1 MFATAPIRARAAL
14 LLFALVML
22 MPWGRVWAGC
32 SYNGSGANVNFSM
45 PTTITVPYDAPV
57 GAVLYTSSQVSPSQ
71 SLNIT
76 CSGTTNYGVSNVVG
90 ATPGVGTAIYPTGI
104 AGVGYRL
111 LHGTSDPS
119 DYMYPYPC
127 CRLAAGSYNFT
138 VTTAVQLIK
147 TGTIADGA
155 RLPNGTFARWLYDR
169 SSGGGTVSTQN
180 YIFGN
185 AVTFISPAC
194 QVTTTNI
201 AVALP
206 PVNTT
211 SLPAPDATAGATSF
225 RIGMN
230 CRSGATLNIMFETNS
245 PVSGKPG
252 VISQPT
258 GGGRARGVG
267 VQLVNASYQPVDFGT
282 ETAVGATPQGTL
294 DLTYYARY
302 YRTGATTGN
311 NFSAGTVSATAT
323 FTLSYD

>member
-1 MFATAPIRARAAL
+1 
-14 LLFALVML
+14 
-22 MPWGRVWAGC
+22 
-32 SYNGSGANVNFSM
+32 M

-57 GAVLYTSSQVSPSQ
+57 GAVLHTTSQVAPSQ
-71 SLNIT
+71 NLTIT

-155 RLPNGTFARWLYDR
+155 RLPSGTFARWLYDR

-180 YIFGN
+180 YLFGN

-258 GGGRARGVG
+258 GGATRARRRRATGQCRLPAGELRNRDRRRRDPAGHARPDLLRALLPHRCHDRQQLLGRHRQRDGDVHPQLRLK
-267 VQLVNASYQPVDFGT
+267 VQS
-282 ETAVGATPQGTL
+282 
-294 DLTYYARY
+294 
-302 YRTGATTGN
+302 
-311 NFSAGTVSATAT
+311 
-323 FTLSYD
+323 